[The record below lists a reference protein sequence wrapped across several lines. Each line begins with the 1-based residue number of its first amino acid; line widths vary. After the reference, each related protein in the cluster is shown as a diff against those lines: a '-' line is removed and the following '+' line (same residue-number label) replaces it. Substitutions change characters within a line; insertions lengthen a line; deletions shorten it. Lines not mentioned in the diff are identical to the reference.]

1 MCGMSAHTSP
11 VLSSAAINLRRLV
24 VLRAIA
30 LGGQALAV
38 GVAVDTLHMA
48 LPLKPLVL
56 ILAALAVV
64 NLFTWLRLNRPWP
77 IRDAELFAQ
86 LALDVLVLT
95 GLLYYTGGSTNPF
108 APLYLLPL
116 TLTAAALPRAWTW
129 AMVGLTVACYTLLLF
144 VYVPLPGTHAMHGDE
159 FQMHVVGMWLGFL
172 LSAALIATFAVRMSA
187 TLRERDRLAAA
198 MREQALKHERV
209 LALGTLATGA
219 AHELGTPL
227 STMAVLVR
235 DFSPERPVSGEA
247 LSILRGQIAR
257 CKEILSSLSAAAGQ
271 VRAEAGASRP
281 LDAWLEELVQRWQ
294 SLRPGV
300 PLRTHFD
307 GTRPAPRIVAE
318 QTLAQA
324 IVNILNNAADASPAA
339 VEVSGHWTEEE
350 LVLEIADRGT
360 GLAPEIMH
368 RAGEPFLSTKGEGL
382 GLGLFLA
389 YTTFNR
395 FGGAVRLLARAG
407 GGTLCR
413 LTLPLA
419 ALRVS

>member
-1 MCGMSAHTSP
+1 MCGMPAHTSP

-48 LPLKPLVL
+48 LPLKPLVW
-56 ILAALAVV
+56 ILAAMAVV
-64 NLFTWLRLNRPWP
+64 NLFTWLRLRRPWP

-86 LALDVLVLT
+86 LALDVLALT

-172 LSAALIATFAVRMSA
+172 LSAALIATFAVRMAA

-198 MREQALKHERV
+198 MREQELKHERV

-227 STMAVLVR
+227 STMAVLVK
-235 DFSPERPVSGEA
+235 DLAPERPVSGEA
-247 LSILRGQIAR
+247 LSILGNQIAR

-271 VRAEAGASRP
+271 VRAEAGSSRP
-281 LDAWLEELVQRWQ
+281 LDAWLEELVQRWRA
-294 SLRPGV
+294 SRPGV
-300 PLRTHFD
+300 EARVQLD
-307 GTRPAPRIVAE
+307 GPQPAPAIVAE

-324 IVNILNNAADASPAA
+324 ITNILNNAADASPAA
-339 VEVSGHWTEEE
+339 VEVGGHWTEDE
-350 LVLEIADRGT
+350 LVLEIADRGS

-407 GGTLCR
+407 GGTLCH

>member
-1 MCGMSAHTSP
+1 
-11 VLSSAAINLRRLV
+11 
-24 VLRAIA
+24 
-30 LGGQALAV
+30 
-38 GVAVDTLHMA
+38 
-48 LPLKPLVL
+48 
-56 ILAALAVV
+56 
-64 NLFTWLRLNRPWP
+64 
-77 IRDAELFAQ
+77 
-86 LALDVLVLT
+86 
-95 GLLYYTGGSTNPF
+95 
-108 APLYLLPL
+108 
-116 TLTAAALPRAWTW
+116 
-129 AMVGLTVACYTLLLF
+129 
-144 VYVPLPGTHAMHGDE
+144 
-159 FQMHVVGMWLGFL
+159 
-172 LSAALIATFAVRMSA
+172 
-187 TLRERDRLAAA
+187 
-198 MREQALKHERV
+198 
-209 LALGTLATGA
+209 
-219 AHELGTPL
+219 
-227 STMAVLVR
+227 
-235 DFSPERPVSGEA
+235 VSGEA
-247 LSILRGQIAR
+247 LSILRNQIAR

-281 LDAWLEELVQRWQ
+281 LDAWLEELMQRWQ

-324 IVNILNNAADASPAA
+324 ITNILNNAADASPAA

-350 LVLEIADRGT
+350 LVLEIADRGS